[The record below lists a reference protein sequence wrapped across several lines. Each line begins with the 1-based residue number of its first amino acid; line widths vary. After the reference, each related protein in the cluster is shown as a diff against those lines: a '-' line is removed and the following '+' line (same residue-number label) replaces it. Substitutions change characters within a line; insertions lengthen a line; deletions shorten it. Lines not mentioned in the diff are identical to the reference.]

1 MGIPLHTM
9 TQVWK
14 KPVTEQKIRKQ
25 KKNYMQ
31 VNSAI

>member
-14 KPVTEQKIRKQ
+14 KPITEQKIRKQ
-25 KKNYMQ
+25 KK
-31 VNSAI
+31 ITCK